1 MLKKF
6 FEWKDIVASSVT
18 MECKELIYIFQ
29 TITVSL
35 SAFISYVYIY
45 LFLKLNQI
53 LRIFITI
60 SMY

>member
-1 MLKKF
+1 MLKTN
-6 FEWKDIVASSVT
+6 FERKDIVASSVT
-18 MECKELIYIFQ
+18 MEYKELIYIFQ

-60 SMY
+60 SLY